1 MKEIFGI
8 AALTLSLGANIPYV
22 IETVKGRVKP
32 ERISWLLWTLLGL
45 TYYFSALFADG
56 ATLFTFGEL
65 IGPGLIFVLA
75 LKFGVG
81 GKSRFDIVSLSVALM
96 AFALLFIVEG
106 VLLGLILALIV
117 DGIGAMLTIRKLLI
131 DPSTESKWFWGIGA
145 VSGLLA
151 IASLDN
157 YDVETMLF
165 PIYVVILSSFIFIK
179 AKSSKQHHL
188 AELNR
193 L

>member
-45 TYYFSALFADG
+45 TYYFSALFSDG
-56 ATLFTFGEL
+56 ATFFTFGEL
-65 IGPGLIFVLA
+65 IGPGLIFILA

-81 GKSRFDIVSLSVALM
+81 GRSRFDAISLSVALI
-96 AFALLFIVEG
+96 AFALLFLVQG
-106 VLLGLILALIV
+106 VLLGLILALVV

-145 VSGLLA
+145 VSGVLA
-151 IASLDN
+151 IASLDSYN
-157 YDVETMLF
+157 IETVLF
-165 PIYVVILSSFIFIK
+165 PAYVVILSSFIFLK
-179 AKSSKQHHL
+179 AKSAKYHHL
-188 AELNR
+188 SKLDK